1 MILAVEDSLTEILVK
16 KILSEVRPDISNSI
30 ITLPLNGKSY
40 LESKARNLNRTAAG
54 SPVFLFTDLDDR
66 NDCPIN
72 LILRWVPEPRH
83 RNFLFRVVTMEIES
97 WILGDRQAFS
107 YFFSIPLNRIPQDT
121 ESIDNPKGEIV
132 SLARRSRKKQIRE
145 DVIPQFS
152 GTAKVGPAYNACLSA
167 FINEN
172 WDINN
177 ALTSSESLRRA
188 VDRIRNF

>member
-83 RNFLFRVVTMEIES
+83 RN
-97 WILGDRQAFS
+97 Q
-107 YFFSIPLNRIPQDT
+107 
-121 ESIDNPKGEIV
+121 
-132 SLARRSRKKQIRE
+132 
-145 DVIPQFS
+145 
-152 GTAKVGPAYNACLSA
+152 
-167 FINEN
+167 
-172 WDINN
+172 
-177 ALTSSESLRRA
+177 
-188 VDRIRNF
+188 